1 MMMDVRFDN
10 EEAAKLCR
18 EIQQKTRELDV
29 LMMKLHAALA
39 LEVAQGDKAL
49 PPEGGEGGNCEKHT
63 DHA

>member
-10 EEAAKLCR
+10 AEAAKLCR

-39 LEVAQGDKAL
+39 LEVAQGDKKA
-49 PPEGGEGGNCEKHT
+49 PPEGGGALIQSK
-63 DHA
+63 

>member
-49 PPEGGEGGNCEKHT
+49 PPEGGEVCK
-63 DHA
+63 

>member
-1 MMMDVRFDN
+1 MMMEVRFDYT
-10 EEAAKLCR
+10 EAAALCK

-39 LEVAQGDKAL
+39 LEVTAG
-49 PPEGGEGGNCEKHT
+49 PEEVVASEKHT